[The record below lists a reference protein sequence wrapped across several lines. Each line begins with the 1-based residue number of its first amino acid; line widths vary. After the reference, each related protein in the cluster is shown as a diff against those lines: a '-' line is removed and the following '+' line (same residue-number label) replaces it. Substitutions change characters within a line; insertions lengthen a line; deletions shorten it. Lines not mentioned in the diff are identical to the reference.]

1 MNVSQQ
7 KIIYGSEWHYLYP
20 SERAAVDH
28 CIGGLMDHR
37 AVLEGAVKIDPSS
50 QESLQASN
58 PVYFMLYKSTTLYE
72 LCSSKCCVNWV
83 YEFEIWTMYVF

>member
-1 MNVSQQ
+1 
-7 KIIYGSEWHYLYP
+7 
-20 SERAAVDH
+20 
-28 CIGGLMDHR
+28 MDHR

-72 LCSSKCCVNWV
+72 LCSSKCCVN
-83 YEFEIWTMYVF
+83 